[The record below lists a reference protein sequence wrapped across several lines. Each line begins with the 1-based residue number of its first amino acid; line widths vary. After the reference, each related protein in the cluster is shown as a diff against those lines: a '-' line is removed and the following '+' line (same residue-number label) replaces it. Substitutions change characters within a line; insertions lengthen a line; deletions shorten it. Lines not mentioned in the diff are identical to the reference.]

1 MTFMTIDLQSMSLKS
16 TSVSLRSTSPTHVR
30 FFFFFLMG
38 VSQAPEIETLL
49 NCFHKFSQY
58 LKLSVIWPRN
68 PTLLNTFPSSSI
80 SSSNQLFLLKSS
92 FMYSF
97 LLIIFIITV
106 VQVVTI
112 NLPGYPKSLLTSL
125 SPFSSPT
132 YSHRMAQVIF
142 WSANH
147 MSFSI

>member
-1 MTFMTIDLQSMSLKS
+1 MTFMITDLQSMSLKS

-30 FFFFFLMG
+30 FFLMG

-68 PTLLNTFPSSSI
+68 PTLFNTFPSSSI

-92 FMYSF
+92 WMYSF
-97 LLIIFIITV
+97 LLIIFIITM

-112 NLPGYPKSLLTSL
+112 NLPGYPKGLLTSF

-132 YSHRMAQVIF
+132 YIHRIAQVIF
-142 WSANH
+142 WSANR